1 MEFLVCYT
9 IIPPIERRFENMSIL
24 TAERFIHELQQHQN
38 EAGNKN
44 QKMFKDSGENTKC
57 LGLNMRTV
65 FQIAKQFTEMP

>member
-1 MEFLVCYT
+1 
-9 IIPPIERRFENMSIL
+9 MSIL